1 MTKTLADSRLL
12 RRYAPY
18 TVSGYRLFRQITD
31 TDGAIS
37 SRIKALLVAVAA
49 AARNREALALRELE
63 RGAGLGLTID
73 QAVAGMIVLSS
84 LRGEGAALAFESL
97 LDKVYGPFD
106 DVPPVS
112 QIEVAP
118 GEAKNNFETYFG
130 KVPVPLEQMLRLL
143 PLGADAYYL
152 MRRGSIDANPL
163 SPKDGE
169 FLLLSILAADYS
181 PMTATHVRGARNA
194 GATDEEIAEAIICGI
209 PAGGIAAWMAAAPF
223 LATDK
228 P

>member
-1 MTKTLADSRLL
+1 MTNTLADSRLL

-37 SRIKALLVAVAA
+37 ARIKALLVAVAA
-49 AARNREALALRELE
+49 VARSRDALALRELE

-84 LRGEGAALAFESL
+84 LRGEGAALAFEVL
-97 LDKVYGPFD
+97 LEKVYGPFD
-106 DVPPVS
+106 DVPPVP
-112 QIEVAP
+112 QVAVAP
-118 GEAKNNFETYFG
+118 GEAKHNFETYFG

-181 PMTATHVRGARNA
+181 PMTVTHVRGARNA

-223 LATDK
+223 LASE
-228 P
+228 